1 MSKYKPLWEFIAA
14 CPEQTLTLSFDRVA
28 EITGFAFDHAFL
40 SFKKELADYGWR
52 FVRLSLNSRWVS
64 FDNSYLC
71 DFSVPGITSLSHKAH
86 AEPAAA
92 AADALLTQMRGKAVD
107 SVNLGFELMERAS
120 CISLA

>member
-28 EITGFAFDHAFL
+28 KITGFAFDHAFL

-64 FDNSYLC
+64 FER
-71 DFSVPGITSLSHKAH
+71 LS
-86 AEPAAA
+86 
-92 AADALLTQMRGKAVD
+92 
-107 SVNLGFELMERAS
+107 
-120 CISLA
+120 